1 MSHFQTLCNH
11 PHSPN
16 CDDVLI
22 ALIVLILLVCLYNL
36 IVECKLDC
44 RPGEK
49 RVLRVRRPTL
59 FSYRFPWWFPL
70 AAIMQGQIR
79 RRISVDI
86 ELHWRNCCHCL
97 CTLRR
102 RTIYNDAENN
112 DKDEEIRKKRDKQ
125 QLMTSWV
132 LDLPRWHCSSSGKSC
147 CRSYQSLWVECKCT
161 HHLKSHQYII

>member
-1 MSHFQTLCNH
+1 MPKIVNLASFWKPEAKMRYFWVIFKHCAIILIPQIVMMFWLLWLFWFCWFVSH
-11 PHSPN
+11 
-16 CDDVLI
+16 
-22 ALIVLILLVCLYNL
+22 NL

-49 RVLRVRRPTL
+49 RVLRVRLRPTL

-125 QLMTSWV
+125 QLMTSW
-132 LDLPRWHCSSSGKSC
+132 LTSMAL
-147 CRSYQSLWVECKCT
+147 
-161 HHLKSHQYII
+161 